1 MFVYAYFLGGPAVSL
16 AFQQQTYHAEVAENP
31 ISGEDITKVH
41 AVRLVFLS
49 AFCLL
54 LMIYYFVD
62 ILHYLFTFSFFR
74 SDGRRQPVIYTFLR
88 GNEASA
94 FEINSNNGIIRVRDP
109 EVIDYEKNKQF
120 VLTIQGQGLGV
131 EDDLNAF
138 TTCIIKVKNVND
150 NVPKFTQNMYIA
162 RVLEGLPKASLVTT
176 VTAFDLDYEQS
187 NDDITYEII
196 GGNVDE
202 AFYMTTA
209 QPGVILTNTVL
220 DREIRYGFFN
230 IY

>member
-1 MFVYAYFLGGPAVSL
+1 MLSGWFFSQLFVY
-16 AFQQQTYHAEVAENP
+16 
-31 ISGEDITKVH
+31 I
-41 AVRLVFLS
+41 
-49 AFCLL
+49 FCLHPL
-54 LMIYYFVD
+54 F
-62 ILHYLFTFSFFR
+62 HYLFTFFFR

-220 DREIRYGFFN
+220 DREIRFVCLHFEHLLEQTVLFTLFQVFAYIIAAICLHISG
-230 IY
+230 IRMS

>member
-1 MFVYAYFLGGPAVSL
+1 MPETIQTVSQKNPESIWTLSGYFDQMDSANVYFH
-16 AFQQQTYHAEVAENP
+16 F
-31 ISGEDITKVH
+31 
-41 AVRLVFLS
+41 
-49 AFCLL
+49 
-54 LMIYYFVD
+54 
-62 ILHYLFTFSFFR
+62 YLYG
-74 SDGRRQPVIYTFLR
+74 DK
-88 GNEASA
+88 

-220 DREIRYGFFN
+220 DREIILSKGVSSSTLGT
-230 IY
+230 